1 MYYTSNS
8 RDYVPTT
15 YVAPTCTPKFW
26 SISLDVLKDC
36 WNTRLIDKSQ
46 VYVSIF
52 SLSTIFSFD
61 NRIKWVKIS
70 EC

>member
-1 MYYTSNS
+1 
-8 RDYVPTT
+8 
-15 YVAPTCTPKFW
+15 
-26 SISLDVLKDC
+26 
-36 WNTRLIDKSQ
+36 LIDKSQ